1 MYMRIGYIFILVIFI
16 SSFKLNGQE
25 TGHDFLT
32 IDTLTKREVYE
43 KLIFTVKSKYSPD
56 ARTSIFD
63 IKSQT
68 NRNGEV
74 FLTGKTNLI
83 DAYEEIRRIF
93 SERKFFYTDSI
104 KLLPDLTMNEKF
116 YGVINNSVSSH
127 RTKPLYA
134 SELATQSLLGTPVD
148 ILEKSGNW
156 YCVQTPDNYISWVDY
171 GAIQLMTKAEINS
184 WLNARKIIYWKQ
196 CGQSYKEPNVK
207 SQTVSDLVICN
218 VLKYVSTKG
227 KFIQV
232 EYPDGRLAYVKKT
245 DCRDYEEWLKNAN
258 PTPENIVKT
267 ANQFMGL
274 TYLWGGTSSKAVDC
288 SGFTKMVYL
297 MNGLIIQR
305 DASQQALY
313 GEIIASNSQ
322 FENIRPADLLFFGE
336 KDADSNKNSVIHVG
350 LYLGNFD
357 FIHAA
362 GFVRVNSFDK
372 SSPVFSQ
379 YRMNTFLQAKNY
391 TAHIGSAGIVRI
403 SECKLY
409 RNR

>member
-1 MYMRIGYIFILVIFI
+1 MRIGYKFILVIFI
-16 SSFKLNGQE
+16 FSFKLNGQVK
-25 TGHDFLT
+25 GQDYLT
-32 IDTLTKREVYE
+32 IDTLTKKKEYE
-43 KLIFTVKSKYSPD
+43 KMILTVKSKYSTD

-63 IKSQT
+63 IKSHT
-68 NRNGEV
+68 KANGKV
-74 FLTGKTNLI
+74 ILTGKTNLI
-83 DAYEEIRRIF
+83 EAYEAIKKIF
-93 SERKFFYTDSI
+93 SERNFFFTDSI
-104 KLLPDLTMNEKF
+104 KLLPDLTMNEKL
-116 YGVINNSVSSH
+116 YGVITNSVSNH
-127 RTKPLYA
+127 RTKPLYT

-156 YCVQTPDNYISWVDY
+156 YLVQTPDNYISWVDY
-171 GAIQLMTKAEINS
+171 GGIQLMNKAEINS
-184 WLNARKIIYWKQ
+184 WLNTRKIVFWKQ
-196 CGQSYKEPNVK
+196 YGQSYKEPNVK

-258 PTPENIVKT
+258 PTPENILKS
-267 ANQFMGL
+267 AYQFMGL
-274 TYLWGGTSSKAVDC
+274 PYLWGGSSSKAVDC

-313 GEIIASNSQ
+313 GEFLVSNSR
-322 FENIRPADLLFFGE
+322 FENIKPADLLFFGE
-336 KDADSNKNSVIHVG
+336 KDADSNTISVIHVG
-350 LYLGNFD
+350 LYLGNLD

-362 GFVRVNSFDK
+362 GFVRVNSFNQ

-379 YRMNTFLQAKNY
+379 YRENSFLHAKNY
-391 TAHIGSAGIVRI
+391 TSHIGSAGIVKI
-403 SECKLY
+403 KECKLY
-409 RNR
+409 QNR